1 MEKTNTGCL
10 FGNVMKYH
18 DDRGYFTE
26 ICKES
31 DLRRFQQFEN
41 VSFKQVNLS
50 FSFGGVV
57 RGMHFQATKPQGKL
71 IRVIQ
76 GKVTDCVIDLRINSP
91 TYGQMETFEL
101 SVGNTLYVPPMF
113 AHGFWARTDTHFLY
127 ACTEEYDRASDGG
140 LSPIDESFDYPWR
153 DFKPLISAKDYVLP
167 TFEQW
172 KKEFGGWRV

>member
-18 DDRGYFTE
+18 DDRGWFTE

-31 DLRRFQQFEN
+31 DFHKFEQLKETKI
-41 VSFKQVNLS
+41 KQVNLS

-57 RGMHFQATKPQGKL
+57 RGMHFQWRRPQGKL
-71 IRVIQ
+71 IRIIH
-76 GKVTDCVIDLRINSP
+76 GRVTDCVIDLRADSP
-91 TYGQMETFEL
+91 TYGKLEAFEL
-101 SVGNTLYVPPMF
+101 GVGHILYVPPMF

-127 ACTEEYDRASDGG
+127 SCTEEYDSGSDGG
-140 LSPIDESFDYPWR
+140 ISPVDESFKFPWLDHR
-153 DFKPLISAKDYVLP
+153 PLISSKDYNLP

-172 KKEFGGWRV
+172 KTNFGGWKI